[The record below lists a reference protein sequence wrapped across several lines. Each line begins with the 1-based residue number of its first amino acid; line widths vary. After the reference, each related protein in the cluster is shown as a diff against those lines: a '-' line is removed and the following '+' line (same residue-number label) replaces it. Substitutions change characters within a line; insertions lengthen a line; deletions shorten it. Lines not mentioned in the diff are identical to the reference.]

1 MSSLYCWRCS
11 SDTTNG
17 CASEIVNQTLI
28 DPNSRVYRNCY
39 QPKKNPDAILFCRKI
54 KDFSKKLNH
63 LIIFANLKHLF
74 SDYNGTLIL
83 MRSCGF
89 EDKNADPNSCSHQNP
104 PVNRTKP
111 FSCEKCYTDGCNE

>member
-1 MSSLYCWRCS
+1 MIQTLGF
-11 SDTTNG
+11 T
-17 CASEIVNQTLI
+17 EIVINQ
-28 DPNSRVYRNCY
+28 
-39 QPKKNPDAILFCRKI
+39 RKI
-54 KDFSKKLNH
+54 QTQFYFVEKLKISVKKLNH

-111 FSCEKCYTDGCNE
+111 FSCQKCYTDGCNE